1 MQNTM
6 GNSSG
11 KDRTIE
17 YNPSFKDVMT
27 DILTRVREF
36 LRENAIPDAFILDAE
51 VSAPVLYGFSVWILK
66 KAKEDGIRRLYFL
79 ARDAYV
85 PWMFSKTISEKE
97 GLGIEC
103 RYLYCSRRSLR
114 VPCLHLLD
122 TNSKLQMLG
131 APAQNITGRR
141 ILRRICNDEETDY
154 FLSKWGI
161 SCGGDTPLTRG
172 GREEF
177 LKNAGRDEDFI
188 QLTEERSRKEYGI
201 CREYFLQEKLTDGS
215 PIAVV
220 DSGWTGSMQHCLRI
234 LLESMG
240 CRQPI
245 TGYYYG
251 LYEKTH
257 ADDGKFSVFDFNADN
272 PVRRIVKF
280 NNNLFEVMSYGPG
293 GMTTFYEKDGGRVI
307 PHFSANNNADGGNR
321 EKLFI
326 KFCDL
331 ATERKLYLLMNN
343 PGTYEWVKKTMRR
356 ISYQPSVRQA
366 EFYGNLHFTDDI
378 LDFDQRKLA
387 PPLKKSNLHSLVFP
401 VRMYYYLF
409 RKKTIQLSFWDFGS
423 VVLSRS
429 KLHGFYRWNILLWE
443 RIRLMRNRNKGNKP
457 NCAKKKNTD

>member
-1 MQNTM
+1 MM
-6 GNSSG
+6 
-11 KDRTIE
+11 
-17 YNPSFKDVMT
+17 
-27 DILTRVREF
+27 DILTRVKEF

-66 KAKEDGIRRLYFL
+66 KAKEDGIKRLYFL

-122 TNSKLQMLG
+122 TDSRLQMLG

-141 ILRRICNDEETDY
+141 ILRRICSDEETDY

-161 SCGGDTPLTRG
+161 PCGGDTPLPRG

-188 QLTEERSRKEYGI
+188 RLTEEKSRKEYGI
-201 CREYFLQEKLTDGS
+201 CEEYFLQEKLTDGS

-240 CRQPI
+240 CRQQI

-251 LYEKTH
+251 LYEKTRK
-257 ADDGKFSVFDFNADN
+257 DDGIFHAFDFNAYD
-272 PVRRIVKF
+272 PVRRVAKF
-280 NNNLFEVMSYGPG
+280 NNNLFEIMAYGPG
-293 GMTTFYEKDGGRVI
+293 GMTVSYENNGQCVI
-307 PHFSANNNADGGNR
+307 PRFSTDNNVDNGNR
-321 EKLFI
+321 GKVFTEFCKIADEKN
-326 KFCDL
+326 
-331 ATERKLYLLMNN
+331 LYLLMAN
-343 PGTYEWVKKTMRR
+343 PESFEWVKRTMRR

-366 EFYGNLHFTDDI
+366 EFYGNLYFTDDMI
-378 LDFDQRKLA
+378 DFDQRKLA
-387 PPLKKSNLHSLVFP
+387 TPLKKSNLHSLVFP

-409 RKKTIQLSFWDFGS
+409 RKKTVQLSFWDFGS
-423 VVLSRS
+423 VVLSQSR
-429 KLHGFYRWNILLWE
+429 LHDFYRWNILLWE

-457 NCAKKKNTD
+457 N